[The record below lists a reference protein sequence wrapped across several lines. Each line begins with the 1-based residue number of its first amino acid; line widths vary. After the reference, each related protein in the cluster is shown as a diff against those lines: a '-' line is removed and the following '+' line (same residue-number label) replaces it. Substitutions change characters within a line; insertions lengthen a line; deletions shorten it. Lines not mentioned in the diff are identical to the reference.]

1 MSSVTF
7 QNACLLHYLFV
18 FRAGMQPHLVNCKT
32 KDTKSLKDE
41 GCLTAVDIKVLEV
54 SNEKQQM
61 R

>member
-1 MSSVTF
+1 M
-7 QNACLLHYLFV
+7 HYLLV

-41 GCLTAVDIKVLEV
+41 GCLTAVDIKVFEV
-54 SNEKQQM
+54 TNEKQQM